1 MLSRNPVGLKTWKS
15 CCNVKCDR
23 LNCGFYWS
31 FYRIFSF
38 SSRPEDSRYIGNVT
52 LRRQKFTTYALYTVL
67 LTVWNNWR
75 KWLLYCSYSCVFTFI
90 HNFWVCG
97 FSSVGM
103 MVRTTVNCGWI
114 VSFEPVSLDW
124 GWFGLRQIL
133 NRPRSHVTYA
143 VLSYDEHHNLS
154 RLKTRTWALIFITKT
169 ENYFEHVGFRPQ
181 KKA

>member
-38 SSRPEDSRYIGNVT
+38 SSIPEDSRYIGNVT

-114 VSFEPVSLDW
+114 VSFELVSLDW